1 MKVKNRFN
9 ISLIYSLIFLFIN
22 TVNSQKNINYR
33 WDNMLNKYVSVDGNV
48 DYKNWIK
55 EQNELKKYIKTLEE
69 NSPKNS
75 WNKNDELAY
84 WINAYNA
91 ITIDLILDNFPVKS
105 IKEIKNR
112 WGKKLYK
119 NKYSLGDIEH
129 KILRKMNEPRIH
141 FAINCASKSCPKL
154 LNESYNGRKLEKQL
168 KEVTKAFLCNPKKNI
183 LKNNQIYLSRIF
195 LWFSKD
201 FGTKK
206 EKINFI
212 SKYSGI
218 QLTNPKIKYLVYD
231 WSLNN

>member
-1 MKVKNRFN
+1 MIIKNRFN
-9 ISLIYSLIFLFIN
+9 ISLVFSLIFFIIN

-33 WDNMLNKYVSVDGNV
+33 WDIMLNKYVSKDGNV
-48 DYKNWIK
+48 NYNDWKK
-55 EQNELKKYIKTLEE
+55 EHNELKKYIKTLEE
-69 NSPKNS
+69 NFPKNS
-75 WNKNDELAY
+75 WNTNDKLAY
-84 WINAYNA
+84 WINTYNA
-91 ITIDLILDNFPVKS
+91 ITINLILDNFPIKS

-168 KEVTKAFLCNPKKNI
+168 VEVTKAFLCNPKKNI
-183 LKNNQIYLSRIF
+183 LKNNQVYLSRIF

-218 QLTNPKIKYLVYD
+218 ELINPKFKYLEYD

>member
-1 MKVKNRFN
+1 MIVKNRFN
-9 ISLIYSLIFLFIN
+9 TSLVFLLIFLFIN

-33 WDNMLNKYVSVDGNV
+33 WDIMLNKYVSKNGNV
-48 DYKNWIK
+48 NYNDWKK
-55 EQNELKKYIKTLEE
+55 EHNELKKYIKTLEE
-69 NSPKNS
+69 HFPKNS
-75 WNKNDELAY
+75 WNKNDKLAY

-91 ITIDLILDNFPVKS
+91 LTVNLILDNFPIKS

-112 WGKKLYK
+112 WGKKLYN

-168 KEVTKAFLCNPKKNI
+168 VEVTKAFLCNPKKNV
-183 LKNNQIYLSRIF
+183 LKNNQVYLSRIF

-218 QLTNPKIKYLVYD
+218 ELINPKFKYLEYD

>member
-1 MKVKNRFN
+1 MIIKNRFN
-9 ISLIYSLIFLFIN
+9 ISLVFSLIFLFIN

-33 WDNMLNKYVSVDGNV
+33 WDIMLNKYVSKDGNV
-48 DYKNWIK
+48 NYNDWKK
-55 EQNELKKYIKTLEE
+55 EHNELKKYIKTLEE
-69 NSPKNS
+69 NFPKNS
-75 WNKNDELAY
+75 WKTNDKLAY
-84 WINAYNA
+84 WINTYNA
-91 ITIDLILDNFPVKS
+91 ITINLILDNFPIKS

-168 KEVTKAFLCNPKKNI
+168 VEVTKAFLCNPKKNI
-183 LKNNQIYLSRIF
+183 LKNNQVYLSRIF

-218 QLTNPKIKYLVYD
+218 ELINPKFKYLEYD

>member
-1 MKVKNRFN
+1 M
-9 ISLIYSLIFLFIN
+9 
-22 TVNSQKNINYR
+22 
-33 WDNMLNKYVSVDGNV
+33 
-48 DYKNWIK
+48 
-55 EQNELKKYIKTLEE
+55 
-69 NSPKNS
+69 
-75 WNKNDELAY
+75 AY
-84 WINAYNA
+84 WINTYNA
-91 ITIDLILDNFPVKS
+91 ITINLILDNFPIKS

-129 KILRKMNEPRIH
+129 KILRKMSEPRIH
-141 FAINCASKSCPKL
+141 FAINCASISCPKL

-168 KEVTKAFLCNPKKNI
+168 VEVTKAFLCNPKKNI
-183 LKNNQIYLSRIF
+183 LKNNQVYLSRIF

-218 QLTNPKIKYLVYD
+218 ELINPKFKYLEYD

>member
-1 MKVKNRFN
+1 MIIKNRFT
-9 ISLIYSLIFLFIN
+9 ISLVFSLIFLFIN

-33 WDNMLNKYVSVDGNV
+33 WDIMLNKYVSKNGNV
-48 DYKNWIK
+48 NYNDWKK
-55 EQNELKKYIKTLEE
+55 EHNQLKKYIKTLEE
-69 NSPKNS
+69 NFPKDS
-75 WNKNDELAY
+75 WNTNDKLAY
-84 WINAYNA
+84 WINTYNA
-91 ITIDLILDNFPVKS
+91 ITVNLILDNLPIKS

-112 WGKKLYK
+112 WGKKLYN

-168 KEVTKAFLCNPKKNI
+168 VEVTKAFLCNPKKNI
-183 LKNNQIYLSRIF
+183 LKNNQVYLSRIF

-218 QLTNPKIKYLVYD
+218 ELINPKFKYLEYD

>member
-1 MKVKNRFN
+1 MIIKNRFT
-9 ISLIYSLIFLFIN
+9 ISLVFSLIFLFIN

-33 WDNMLNKYVSVDGNV
+33 WDIMLNKYVSKNGNV
-48 DYKNWIK
+48 NYNDWKK
-55 EQNELKKYIKTLEE
+55 EHNQLKKYIKTLEE
-69 NSPKNS
+69 NFPKDS
-75 WNKNDELAY
+75 WNTNDKLAY
-84 WINAYNA
+84 WINTYNA
-91 ITIDLILDNFPVKS
+91 ITVNLILDNLPIKS

-168 KEVTKAFLCNPKKNI
+168 VEVTKAFLCNPKKNV
-183 LKNNQIYLSRIF
+183 LKNNQVYLSRIF

-218 QLTNPKIKYLVYD
+218 ELINPKFKYLEYD

>member
-1 MKVKNRFN
+1 MIIKNRFT
-9 ISLIYSLIFLFIN
+9 ISLVFSLIFLFIN

-33 WDNMLNKYVSVDGNV
+33 WDIMLNKYVSKNGNV
-48 DYKNWIK
+48 NYNDWKK
-55 EQNELKKYIKTLEE
+55 EHNQLKKYIKTLEE
-69 NSPKNS
+69 NFPKDS
-75 WNKNDELAY
+75 WNTNDKLAY
-84 WINAYNA
+84 WINTYNA
-91 ITIDLILDNFPVKS
+91 ITVNLILDNLPIKS

-168 KEVTKAFLCNPKKNI
+168 VEVTKAFLCNPKKNV
-183 LKNNQIYLSRIF
+183 LKNNQVYLSRIF

-212 SKYSGI
+212 YKYSGI
-218 QLTNPKIKYLVYD
+218 ELINPKFKYLEYD